1 MTARRF
7 AAFAG
12 VVFVMSLT
20 MAHACGG
27 VVPAAGR
34 PTSGTAIIAFGD
46 SLVAGNGTSGRGDFV
61 SVLSTRLGVPIINA
75 GRSGDT
81 TGAALSRLQGD
92 VLARDPR
99 VVIVL
104 LGGNDLLRGVPQA
117 QRLANITQIV
127 ERIRAAGAAVILVGL
142 TDTLIN
148 PFGASLEDLAD
159 RTEATF
165 VPGILD
171 GVLGRHDLMAD
182 GIHPNNAGH
191 RLMADRIEPALREL
205 IR

>member
-1 MTARRF
+1 MTAQRI
-7 AAFAG
+7 AA
-12 VVFVMSLT
+12 VVGAASVT
-20 MAHACGG
+20 MIVVAYACGS
-27 VVPAAGR
+27 VVPPAGR
-34 PTSGTAIIAFGD
+34 ATRGTAIIAFGD
-46 SLVAGNGTSGRGDFV
+46 SLVAGNGTSGGGDFV
-61 SVLSTRLGVPIINA
+61 SQLASRVGVRIINA

-81 TGAALSRLQGD
+81 TGTALSRLQSD

-127 ERIRAAGAAVILVGL
+127 ERIRGAGASVILVGVS
-142 TDTLIN
+142 DTLLN
-148 PFGASLEDLAD
+148 PFGAALEDLAD
-159 RTEATF
+159 RTESML

-171 GVLGRHDLMAD
+171 GVLGRRDLMAD

-191 RLMADRIEPALREL
+191 RVMADRIEPALRQL
-205 IR
+205 LQ

>member
-1 MTARRF
+1 MTGRNV
-7 AAFAG
+7 AAIVGAALVSGLG
-12 VVFVMSLT
+12 V
-20 MAHACGG
+20 AYACGG
-27 VVPAAGR
+27 AALRDTR

-46 SLVAGNGTSGRGDFV
+46 SLVSGNGTSTGGNFV
-61 SVLSTRLGVPIINA
+61 SVLSARLGVNIINA

-81 TGAALSRLQGD
+81 TGGALNRLQSD

-104 LGGNDLLRGVPQA
+104 LGGNDLLRGVPQT
-117 QRLANITQIV
+117 QRLANITRIV

-142 TDTLIN
+142 SDSFLN
-148 PFGASLEDLAD
+148 PFGGGLDELAD
-159 RTEATF
+159 RTDSTL

-171 GVLGRHDLMAD
+171 GILGRAELMAD

-191 RLMADRIEPALREL
+191 LLMADRIEPALKDLLR
-205 IR
+205 